1 MIAIIAHTFHVRPA
15 DILDERNELPD
26 LTRLFFDFGCVKT
39 INNLMSNKKNDSFSK
54 QEIDQE
60 KIEQLKKFR
69 ERKRI
74 N

>member
-1 MIAIIAHTFHVRPA
+1 
-15 DILDERNELPD
+15 
-26 LTRLFFDFGCVKT
+26 
-39 INNLMSNKKNDSFSK
+39 MSNKKNDSFSK